1 MLAGCLT
8 LALRAEPHANNRQT
22 NTGGA
27 NVIVGETEVQERI
40 TLIEGENAEGYHIH
54 RVPAIVTGVY
64 SMSVSGVEVKLQ
76 TGGRVPVAVQVRP
89 TLTAWH
95 ADADGHR
102 TVVASVTGDFVNMN
116 NGHEA
121 IQVAPVEFAVEAGL
135 GRPKLSVDVD
145 FHFKGQVKDIS
156 VDANTL
162 KILTDHI
169 AREAPRFTG
178 VLDGIPDVYQVP
190 DSPDDP
196 VITRFNDAKAVLVRH

>member
-1 MLAGCLT
+1 MVGGVT
-8 LALRAEPHANNRQT
+8 FGLRAEPSASQQS
-22 NTGGA
+22 NTGGV

-40 TLIEGENAEGYHIH
+40 TLIEGENAEGYHVH

-64 SMSVSGVEVKLQ
+64 SMSVRGVEVKLQ
-76 TGGRVPVAVQVRP
+76 TGGRVAVAVQVRP
-89 TLTAWH
+89 VLTAWY
-95 ADADGHR
+95 AEPDGGR
-102 TVVASVTGDFVNMN
+102 TVVASVTGEFVNVN
-116 NGHEA
+116 NGHES
-121 IQVAPVEFAVEAGL
+121 IQVAPVDFAVEAGL
-135 GRPKLSVDVD
+135 GRPKLSVDVE

-190 DSPDDP
+190 DNPDDP
-196 VITRFNDAKAVLVRH
+196 VITKFNDAKAVVVRH